1 MQKKETRYIFVVPVR
16 IYVACS
22 LYKLGHGVE
31 DMHFSEMFTI
41 NKSIVHLV
49 LCEFGFVVN
58 VVFQSRSLWLE
69 QKDLVEVMRGFKKL
83 YDMLSIHGA
92 INVMHIHIQKPW
104 YVLLVTIFLSSQ
116 KLTCNYKLWLIIK
129 INFRMS
135 LWECLTWW
143 MMFKYYTFLVY
154 LWRLW
159 MEPCFISAKVKRT
172 LGFTWLLTRVIP
184 CFFG

>member
-1 MQKKETRYIFVVPVR
+1 
-16 IYVACS
+16 
-22 LYKLGHGVE
+22 
-31 DMHFSEMFTI
+31 
-41 NKSIVHLV
+41 
-49 LCEFGFVVN
+49 
-58 VVFQSRSLWLE
+58 
-69 QKDLVEVMRGFKKL
+69 VMRGFKKL

>member
-1 MQKKETRYIFVVPVR
+1 
-16 IYVACS
+16 
-22 LYKLGHGVE
+22 
-31 DMHFSEMFTI
+31 MHCSEMFTI

-49 LCEFGFVVN
+49 LCEFVFVVN
-58 VVFQSRSLWLE
+58 VVFQNQSWWLE
-69 QKDLVEVMRGFKKL
+69 QEDLVEVMRGFKKL

-92 INVMHIHIQKPW
+92 TNVMQIYIQKPW
-104 YVLLVTIFLSSQ
+104 YVLLVTILFSSQ
-116 KLTCNYKLWLIIK
+116 KLTYNYKLWLIIK
-129 INFRMS
+129 RNFRMS

-143 MMFKYYTFLVY
+143 MTLKYYTFLVC

-159 MEPCFISAKVKRT
+159 IEPCFISTEVKRT